1 MKVIDY
7 ETLRKRREQMLKRR
21 AEEEPGQQIGLAYV
35 HTVNGKQYSIVAC
48 FSIGGETPGVK
59 DKLRYLINGQKR

>member
-21 AEEEPGQQIGLAYV
+21 VEEEQSKQIGLAYV
-35 HTVNGKQYSIVAC
+35 HTVDGKHYLVMAY
-48 FSIGGETPGVK
+48 FSVSGEAMGAE